1 MRRAVA
7 IAVVASALALAPEAA
22 SGAASLSVVQ
32 SPPNPVPFG
41 QDVTVTMT
49 VTNTGPDAF
58 EPGTALSLFVLRYQS
73 DVMAPNTYTSASG
86 TDGRA
91 CTPMPTK
98 PPSTDCDLSGFP
110 AGASATYTAVLNA
123 RVSVDH
129 FIAVVYCRV
138 DCATLATGDVP
149 TIVGCGV
156 PAVIGQRAA
165 DARRA
170 LKAQNCR
177 LGRVTRRSAPARK
190 RGRVVAQRPPPGTQ
204 LPPDAKV
211 AVVLGGR

>member
-1 MRRAVA
+1 MRKAVA

-22 SGAASLSVVQ
+22 SGAASISVVQ
-32 SPPNPVPFG
+32 SPPNSVPFG

-58 EPGTALSLFVLRYQS
+58 EPGTALSLFLLRYES
-73 DVMAPNTYTSASG
+73 DVMAPSTYTAASG
-86 TDGRA
+86 ADGRP
-91 CTPMPTK
+91 CTPMATK

-123 RVSVDH
+123 RVSVDQL
-129 FIAVVYCRV
+129 IAVVSCRV

-156 PAVIGQRAA
+156 PAVVGQRVAE
-165 DARRA
+165 ARRA

-177 LGRVTRRSAPARK
+177 LGRVTRRSASARK
-190 RGRVVAQRPPPGTQ
+190 RGRVVAQKPPAGTQ
-204 LPPDAKV
+204 LPPEAKV

>member
-32 SPPNPVPFG
+32 SPTNPVPFG
-41 QDVTVTMT
+41 QDVTVSMT

-73 DVMAPNTYTSASG
+73 DIMAPNTYTSASG

-91 CTPMPTK
+91 CTPMPTR

-129 FIAVVYCRV
+129 FIAVVSCRV
-138 DCATLATGDVP
+138 DCATLATGDVS

-156 PAVIGQRAA
+156 PTVIGQRAA

-177 LGRVTRRSAPARK
+177 LGRVTRRSAPARR
-190 RGRVVAQRPPPGTQ
+190 RGRVLAQSPAAGTQ
-204 LPPDAKV
+204 LPPGAKV
-211 AVVLGGR
+211 AVVLGSS

>member
-7 IAVVASALALAPEAA
+7 IAVVASALALVPEAA

-41 QDVTVTMT
+41 EDVTVTMT

-58 EPGTALSLFVLRYQS
+58 EPGTALSLFVLRYRS
-73 DVMAPNTYTSASG
+73 DVIAPNTYTSASG
-86 TDGRA
+86 TEGQA

-110 AGASATYTAVLNA
+110 AGASATYTAVINA
-123 RVSVDH
+123 RVSVDQ
-129 FIAVVYCRV
+129 FIAVVSCRV
-138 DCATLATGDVP
+138 DCATLATADVP

-156 PAVIGQRAA
+156 PAVIGLRAA

-190 RGRVVAQRPPPGTQ
+190 RGRVVAQKPPPGTQ

-211 AVVLGGR
+211 AVVLGRR